1 MKHYNTI
8 AIIFTKGRYIL
19 KLKESLV
26 CTKCRGTHFTIKR
39 EATYLYSYNLENKN
53 SEALPFLFDNR
64 ELVQSHEYLQCEQCG
79 AKFPCS
85 LDERNST
92 LNFTIEQKAI
102 RADHVTNP
110 EFLG

>member
-1 MKHYNTI
+1 M
-8 AIIFTKGRYIL
+8 
-19 KLKESLV
+19 KLKEPLI
-26 CTKCRGTHFTIKR
+26 CTNCSGSHFTLKR
-39 EATYLYSYNLENKN
+39 IATYLYNYDLENMN

-64 ELVQSHEYLQCEQCG
+64 ELMQSREYLQCEQCG
-79 AKFPCS
+79 AEFPCT

-92 LNFTIEQKAI
+92 INLTIERKAV